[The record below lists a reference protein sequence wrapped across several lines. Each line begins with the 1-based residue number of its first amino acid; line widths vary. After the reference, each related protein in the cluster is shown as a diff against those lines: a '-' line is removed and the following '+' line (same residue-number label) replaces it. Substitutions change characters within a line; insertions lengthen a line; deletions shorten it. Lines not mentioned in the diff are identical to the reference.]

1 MDTKDQTAEAK
12 ASEPSESQAKK
23 DFKNMTSAEQAKILK
38 QHNPEAFAKIDREI
52 AEKSEKFRKQM
63 RVFTFVLAAVLI
75 YVLFI
80 K

>member
-1 MDTKDQTAEAK
+1 MDTKDQTAEVK
-12 ASEPSESQAKK
+12 TSESSESQVKK

-38 QHNPEAFAKIDREI
+38 KHDPKAFAKIDREI

-63 RVFTFVLAAVLI
+63 RVFTLVLAAILI